1 MYLQPRWC
9 HHHRNISI
17 NRIFTADWYHSY
29 HRWLYHPYPRS
40 ILHHQP
46 PPTSSRRRR
55 RPATTIRKRFVKSPT
70 TRKPP
75 KLDPSPFAAYTDP
88 NMVLYHV
95 LVGMCS
101 ASFWRGAWYILD
113 DVLFPQE
120 KELSAISSIMLGTV
134 GMLSVQGS
142 LERIETYTLQLKS
155 KHEWLSTQSIRHV
168 HSVFRFATIY
178 SLVLSV
184 VCVWR
189 GTWMSWD
196 LVYAKY
202 YNDYAGIETGI
213 VSSSSSSS
221 DSNGDNEEIHNDR
234 IQASDP
240 GHALRSGLMSH
251 YTAVIILS
259 CLGIVASVFAP
270 PAAIS
275 IIRDTTIFST
285 KTSIERILY
294 AAAADVARNDS
305 RRTIAS
311 NTFVKR
317 SHQHR

>member
-9 HHHRNISI
+9 HHHRTISI
-17 NRIFTADWYHSY
+17 NRIFTADWYPSY
-29 HRWLYHPYPRS
+29 HRGLYHHPYPRS
-40 ILHHQP
+40 ILHHP
-46 PPTSSRRRR
+46 PPSSSRRR

-120 KELSAISSIMLGTV
+120 KELSAISSLMLGTV

-142 LERIETYTLQLKS
+142 LERIETYTLQLKA

-168 HSVFRFATIY
+168 HSVLRFATIY

-213 VSSSSSSS
+213 VSSSSS
-221 DSNGDNEEIHNDR
+221 DSNGDNEEIHNGR

-251 YTAVIILS
+251 CTAVIILS
-259 CLGIVASVFAP
+259 GLGIVASVFAP

-294 AAAADVARNDS
+294 AATAARNAS

-311 NTFVKR
+311 NKFVKR
-317 SHQHR
+317 SHQHS